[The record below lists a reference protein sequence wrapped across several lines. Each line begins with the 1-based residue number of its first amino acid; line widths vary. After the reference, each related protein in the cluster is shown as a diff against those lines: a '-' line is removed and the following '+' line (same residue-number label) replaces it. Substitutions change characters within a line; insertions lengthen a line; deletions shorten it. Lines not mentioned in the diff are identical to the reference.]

1 MVSDQTAANT
11 KQQQTVDAINRNRAC
26 ANVAQS
32 GNNRL
37 HKAAAWQQNM
47 NNNARHTE
55 Q

>member
-32 GNNRL
+32 GNNRS